1 MRSAARAPATAERG
15 PAVALGEFE
24 LIRRYF
30 SRVGAD
36 RDDVLLGVGDDA
48 ALVAPPPAGQV
59 LAMAVDT
66 LVEGVH
72 FLPDDPADS
81 VGHRALAVNLSDLAA
96 MGAAPAWCLLSL
108 TLARTDEAWLEGFAQ
123 GMASLA
129 RMHGVALIGGDTTS
143 GRLTVAVTVVGFV
156 PAAMALRRDGA
167 RDGDVIFVS
176 GSVGD
181 AAAGLALRQGRIRVS
196 GADAR
201 ALQRRY
207 LRPEPRVALGLALR
221 GVASACIDVSDGLGG
236 DLGKLCQASGVGAD
250 LQGDALPLSAE
261 LCRAVS
267 GGRRRGLALAG
278 GDDYE
283 LLFTVPPDRCT
294 GLERLASVT
303 PVTRIG
309 RIRGG
314 TGVRCDGMALEGEA
328 SHGFDHFREP

>member
-1 MRSAARAPATAERG
+1 M
-15 PAVALGEFE
+15 ALGEFE

-30 SRVGAD
+30 SRVGAA

-48 ALVAPPPAGQV
+48 ALVAPPAGQV

-81 VGHRALAVNLSDLAA
+81 IGHRALAVNLSDLAA
-96 MGAAPAWCLLSL
+96 MGAEPAWCLLSL
-108 TLARTDEAWLEGFAQ
+108 TLARTDEAWLEGFAR

-129 RMHGVALIGGDTTS
+129 RRHRVALIGGDTTS

-156 PAAMALRRDGA
+156 PAATALRRDGA
-167 RDGDVIFVS
+167 RDGDAIFVS

-181 AAAGLALRQGRIRVS
+181 AAAGLALRRGS
-196 GADAR
+196 LSAAGADAG
-201 ALQRRY
+201 ALRGRY

-236 DLGKLCQASGVGAD
+236 DLRKLCEASGVGAD
-250 LQGDALPLSAE
+250 LDGGALPVSPE
-261 LCRAVS
+261 LRRAVAD
-267 GGRRRGLALAG
+267 RHRAMALGG

-283 LLFTVPPDRCT
+283 LLFTVPPGRCA
-294 GLERLASVT
+294 GVERLASVT

-314 TGVRCDGMALEGEA
+314 TGVCCDGVALEGEA
-328 SHGFDHFREP
+328 GHGFDHFREP